1 MPGVSC
7 PSLSA
12 VEMSLPVEHIS
23 PDGMLRF
30 VIERDDDDVSLG
42 FSGFSWH
49 THADLL
55 RGTYGATE
63 QEAVVRFVEE
73 LLNDRMVV
81 ALTRIGGVIQD
92 VWVTDDP
99 ASELRYKPE
108 EEDIEFRYWSG
119 CPWQDS

>member
-1 MPGVSC
+1 MN
-7 PSLSA
+7 
-12 VEMSLPVEHIS
+12 LPAEHIS

-30 VIERDDDDVSLG
+30 VIERDDNDVSLG

-55 RGTYGATE
+55 VGAYGATE
-63 QEAVVRFVEE
+63 QVAVARFVEE
-73 LLNDRMVV
+73 LLNDCVV
-81 ALTRIGGVIQD
+81 IALTRVRGVVQD

-99 ASELRYKPE
+99 VSELRYNTE

-119 CPWQDS
+119 RGWQAS